1 MAWPAPGW
9 RLARRVYRD
18 SSLWHRDSWR
28 SAYGYR
34 WGPLGARCA
43 KDRSTRCQGNA
54 AGPQEVQSEQG
65 ETRVSKLLLIPLV
78 ALAWLGFAQE
88 TTIQVP
94 QGSGVLPTIGQ
105 VNCLEELGS
114 GRLCAATYDCSGE
127 SGRLWG
133 DLANHNGRR
142 AIGKD
147 SPVARGRDC
156 VITVD
161 GRAAV
166 RWLTA
171 YSPGGRTGELVG
183 LTTSEDALR
192 PVQRVERQTGEGGGR
207 LIDYIL
213 ERYDTTLA
221 EYVEEQCRHIDQG
234 HHQHNLCVDDLLT
247 PIVELMDL
255 PENPFTR
262 CMVELLERV
271 NRDGGEPEVLALSR
285 NVGFYRLRYRT
296 EGIVDG
302 EYVRGRSRE
311 EREETRCLSLAE
323 ETLTSYGVE
332 RYVEDRIGRA
342 LWGLRE

>member
-1 MAWPAPGW
+1 MTRTIATT
-9 RLARRVYRD
+9 LAAMLAV
-18 SSLWHRDSWR
+18 LVGA
-28 SAYGYR
+28 SA
-34 WGPLGARCA
+34 
-43 KDRSTRCQGNA
+43 
-54 AGPQEVQSEQG
+54 
-65 ETRVSKLLLIPLV
+65 
-78 ALAWLGFAQE
+78 FAQE

-271 NRDGGEPEVLALSR
+271 NGDGGEPEILALSR

-323 ETLTSYGVE
+323 ETLASYGVE

>member
-1 MAWPAPGW
+1 M
-9 RLARRVYRD
+9 
-18 SSLWHRDSWR
+18 
-28 SAYGYR
+28 
-34 WGPLGARCA
+34 
-43 KDRSTRCQGNA
+43 KTTTA
-54 AGPQEVQSEQG
+54 AVAAAM
-65 ETRVSKLLLIPLV
+65 LV
-78 ALAWLGFAQE
+78 ALCASAFAQE

-192 PVQRVERQTGEGGGR
+192 PVQSVQRQGGEGGGS
-207 LIDYIL
+207 LLDYLL
-213 ERYDTTLA
+213 ERSDMTLA
-221 EYVEEQCRHIDQG
+221 QFVDDECGHIEKGHQQHVE
-234 HHQHNLCVDDLLT
+234 CVDDLLT
-247 PIVELMDL
+247 PIVALMDL

-262 CMVELLERV
+262 CMVELIERV
-271 NRDGGEPEVLALSR
+271 NRDSGELTLHYARVPE
-285 NVGFYRLRYRT
+285 FYRLRYRT

-302 EYVRGRSRE
+302 EHYRGRSRE

-323 ETLTSYGVE
+323 ETLASYGVE
-332 RYVEDRIGRA
+332 YSDREAIQRGHPA
-342 LWGLRE
+342 LLRLRE

>member
-1 MAWPAPGW
+1 MRTIATT
-9 RLARRVYRD
+9 LAAM
-18 SSLWHRDSWR
+18 L
-28 SAYGYR
+28 A
-34 WGPLGARCA
+34 
-43 KDRSTRCQGNA
+43 
-54 AGPQEVQSEQG
+54 
-65 ETRVSKLLLIPLV
+65 V
-78 ALAWLGFAQE
+78 ALAASAFAQE

-114 GRLCAATYDCSGE
+114 GRLCAATYECSGE
-127 SGRLWG
+127 SGSLWG

-213 ERYDTTLA
+213 ERYDVTITQ
-221 EYVEEQCRHIDQG
+221 YVEEQCGHIRQG
-234 HHQHNLCVDDLLT
+234 HVDHRDCVETHLAIFV
-247 PIVELMDL
+247 PAMNFPV
-255 PENPFTR
+255 NAFTR
-262 CMVELLERV
+262 CMVEAVARTHERIQQT
-271 NRDGGEPEVLALSR
+271 DEFPIAGPLA
-285 NVGFYRLRYRT
+285 YT
-296 EGIVDG
+296 
-302 EYVRGRSRE
+302 
-311 EREETRCLSLAE
+311 
-323 ETLTSYGVE
+323 
-332 RYVEDRIGRA
+332 IGRA
-342 LWGLRE
+342 VQEYHVGSEDNRQCVPQAQEILADYGLEYYEVGGGFGIRHRE

>member
-1 MAWPAPGW
+1 MRTIATT
-9 RLARRVYRD
+9 LAAMLAV
-18 SSLWHRDSWR
+18 LVGA
-28 SAYGYR
+28 SA
-34 WGPLGARCA
+34 
-43 KDRSTRCQGNA
+43 
-54 AGPQEVQSEQG
+54 
-65 ETRVSKLLLIPLV
+65 
-78 ALAWLGFAQE
+78 FAQE

-147 SPVARGRDC
+147 SPVARGREC

-192 PVQRVERQTGEGGGR
+192 PVQRVERQTGEGGDR

-221 EYVEEQCRHIDQG
+221 EYVEEQCGHIQQG
-234 HHQHNLCVDDLLT
+234 HQEYVNCVSHNLEQF
-247 PIVELMDL
+247 VELMDL

-262 CMVELLERV
+262 CMVKAHEQYCEAV
-271 NRDGGEPEVLALSR
+271 ACNYPSTVGLSWAWP
-285 NVGFYRLRYRT
+285 NSYRLRTTQGVNVNWY
-296 EGIVDG
+296 
-302 EYVRGRSRE
+302 SE
-311 EREETRCLSLAE
+311 EDSPYESCMPLAQE
-323 ETLTSYGVE
+323 ILGGYGVE
-332 RYVEDRIGRA
+332 FFRNEYGTWSIR
-342 LWGLRE
+342 LRD